1 MMLLNKHIYHLTK
14 YNRRSFKLIFGEN
27 IMTIHS
33 FKEFINE
40 GNILQLD
47 KEVRAFD
54 ANKKTMEY
62 DDAVKEVE
70 RILTKYQDQMQTASD
85 KFFKL
90 MKGYANRGKAD
101 FLYNTKPVTS
111 IISKVV
117 KRGKNFTQLGDLIRG
132 AILFDTQEELDAFVK
147 DFQRKEKT
155 MIKDYEAKEKG
166 GDKTYGYYGSHH
178 FDLIIDGF
186 VIELQAMTKKLW
198 QFKDTAHDIY
208 NKTRETGVITKAD
221 MELSKKIFNLG
232 NRPKY
237 IKECIEAGHE
247 WVSVEGTTG
256 LQYNVLGE
264 NLHLKNGTE
273 SLIEAKEADK
283 KEDEKEDGKPDEKD
297 DKKDDEADDKKKDL
311 KESEQ
316 LNEAIDKDVIEK
328 FVITVLDIA
337 VQKSGKS
344 NQEVLNKFKND
355 KEYAKHV
362 VKKAVEMAKEFEK
375 EISKL

>member
-1 MMLLNKHIYHLTK
+1 
-14 YNRRSFKLIFGEN
+14 
-27 IMTIHS
+27 MTIKG
-33 FKEFINE
+33 FAEFINE

-54 ANKKTMEY
+54 ANKGKMDY

-70 RILTKYQDQMQTASD
+70 RILNKYQTQMQTATD

-90 MKGYANRGKAD
+90 MKGYTNRGKAD

-117 KRGKNFTQLGDLIRG
+117 ARGKKFTQLGDLIRG

-147 DFQRKEKT
+147 DFQRKERGI
-155 MIKDYEAKEKG
+155 IKDYEAKEKG

-178 FDLIIDGF
+178 FDLLIDGF

-264 NLHLKNGTE
+264 NLHLKDGTE
-273 SLIEAKEADK
+273 TLVEAKEADK
-283 KEDEKEDGKPDEKD
+283 KEDEKEDGKPDDEKEDGKSD
-297 DKKDDEADDKKKDL
+297 DKKEDL

-316 LNEAIDKDVIEK
+316 LNESIDKDVIEK

-337 VQKSGKS
+337 VQKSGKT
-344 NQEVLNKFKND
+344 NQEVLNKFKTD

>member
-1 MMLLNKHIYHLTK
+1 MAIKGF
-14 YNRRSFKLIFGEN
+14 S
-27 IMTIHS
+27 
-33 FKEFINE
+33 EFINE

-54 ANKKTMEY
+54 ANKGKMDY

-70 RILTKYQDQMQTASD
+70 RILNKYQTQMQTASD

-90 MKGYANRGKAD
+90 MKGYSNRGKAD

-117 KRGKNFTQLGDLIRG
+117 ARGRKFTQLGDLIRG
-132 AILFDTQEELDAFVK
+132 AILFDTQEELDAFIK
-147 DFQRKEKT
+147 DFQRKEKGI
-155 MIKDYEAKEKG
+155 IKDYEAKEKG

-178 FDLIIDGF
+178 FDLLIDGF

-264 NLHLKNGTE
+264 NLHLKDGTE
-273 SLIEAKEADK
+273 QLTEAK
-283 KEDEKEDGKPDEKD
+283 KEDGKPDGEKEDGKPDE
-297 DKKDDEADDKKKDL
+297 KDL

>member
-1 MMLLNKHIYHLTK
+1 MAIKG
-14 YNRRSFKLIFGEN
+14 FA
-27 IMTIHS
+27 
-33 FKEFINE
+33 EFINE

-54 ANKKTMEY
+54 ANKGKMDY

-70 RILTKYQDQMQTASD
+70 RILNKYQTQMQTASD

-90 MKGYANRGKAD
+90 MKGYSNRGKAD

-117 KRGKNFTQLGDLIRG
+117 ARGRKFTQLGDLIRG
-132 AILFDTQEELDAFVK
+132 AILFDTQEELDAFIK
-147 DFQRKEKT
+147 DFQRKEKGI
-155 MIKDYEAKEKG
+155 IKDYEAKEKG

-178 FDLIIDGF
+178 FDLLIDGF

-264 NLHLKNGTE
+264 NLHLKDGTE
-273 SLIEAKEADK
+273 TLVEAKEADK
-283 KEDEKEDGKPDEKD
+283 KEDEKEDGKPDDKKEDGKPDDKD

-316 LNEAIDKDVIEK
+316 LDEAKFVDAELIIDKSVRVSTNFAGGFYIQTFNKSTGK
-328 FVITVLDIA
+328 FDYANTVVYKDAKKI
-337 VQKSGKS
+337 VDFI
-344 NQEVLNKFKND
+344 NKYN
-355 KEYAKHV
+355 A
-362 VKKAVEMAKEFEK
+362 
-375 EISKL
+375 

>member
-1 MMLLNKHIYHLTK
+1 MAIKG
-14 YNRRSFKLIFGEN
+14 FA
-27 IMTIHS
+27 
-33 FKEFINE
+33 EFINE

-54 ANKKTMEY
+54 ANKGKMSY

-70 RILTKYQDQMQTASD
+70 RILNKYQTQMQTATD

-90 MKGYANRGKAD
+90 MKGYTNRGKAD

-117 KRGKNFTQLGDLIRG
+117 ARGKKFTQLGDLIRG

-147 DFQRKEKT
+147 DFQRKERGI
-155 MIKDYEAKEKG
+155 IKDYEAKEKG

-178 FDLIIDGF
+178 FDLLIDGF

-264 NLHLKNGTE
+264 NLHLSDGTE
-273 SLIEAKEADK
+273 QLTEAK
-283 KEDEKEDGKPDEKD
+283 KEDGKPDDEKEDGK
-297 DKKDDEADDKKKDL
+297 
-311 KESEQ
+311 SEQ
-316 LNEAIDKDVIEK
+316 LTESIDKDVIEK

-337 VQKSGKS
+337 VQKSGKT
-344 NQEVLNKFKND
+344 NQEVLNKFKTD